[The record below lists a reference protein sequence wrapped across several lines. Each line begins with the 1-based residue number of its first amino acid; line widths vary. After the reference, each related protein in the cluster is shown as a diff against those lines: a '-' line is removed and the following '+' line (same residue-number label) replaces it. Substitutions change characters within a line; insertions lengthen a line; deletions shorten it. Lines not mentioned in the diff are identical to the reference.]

1 MRKSVHVA
9 CLLLS
14 SIATAEFDLFTIYCK
29 SSETPY
35 GFKNRTSACVLFDTR
50 RLSLSLSP
58 STPTAAGARARVC
71 DTIGAIIS
79 AQKIKPRA
87 HMKIKAACF
96 NIKSKVRKRAGQK
109 FGRNSQRAEQQQ
121 QQRMSEEVLHS
132 PAP

>member
-35 GFKNRTSACVLFDTR
+35 GFKNRTSALQVCVCVVRHTATFP
-50 RLSLSLSP
+50 LSP
-58 STPTAAGARARVC
+58 STPMAAGARARVC

-79 AQKIKPRA
+79 AQKINPRA

-96 NIKSKVRKRAGQK
+96 NIKSKVRKRAG
-109 FGRNSQRAEQQQ
+109 
-121 QQRMSEEVLHS
+121 
-132 PAP
+132 